1 MNQPKNKR
9 TLFYS
14 NICELKSNPRNSRIH
29 SEEQIHE
36 IARSIEQFGFNNPI
50 LIDKNNVIIAGHG
63 RYAAAKQLSI
73 EKIPT
78 IKLEDLT
85 KEEVRAYIIADNR
98 LAEKAGW
105 DNEILK
111 IEFQELINLGFDIS
125 LTGFSLP
132 EIDIVINDEVI
143 NSQST
148 ENLDKI
154 PKPNKIKKR
163 VKKHDLWQLGAHLLY
178 CGDSTKEESFKTL
191 LDNELAHCIFSDP
204 PYNVKIQGHVTKNKS
219 HNEFEF
225 ASGEM
230 SKIEFTEFLTKVF
243 ELECKYSVDGS
254 IHYQCMDWR
263 HLQEILAAGDK
274 IYSELK
280 NICVWDKVHPSNG
293 SLYRSQHE
301 LVLVFKNGTAPH
313 RNNIELGKYG
323 RYRTNIW
330 KVKGMSV
337 CNPQSKVLRDYHPT
351 VKPVSLIMDA
361 LLDCSAPSDIILDC
375 FGGSGSV
382 LIAAEKTQ
390 RKARLI
396 EIDPNYC
403 DVILHRWENI
413 TNKNAILQKGGEE

>member
-1 MNQPKNKR
+1 MNRPKNNR

-14 NICELKSNPRNSRIH
+14 NIYELKNNPSNSRTH
-29 SEEQIHE
+29 TEEQIHE

-125 LTGFSLP
+125 LTGFSIP
-132 EIDIVINDEVI
+132 EIDIVINDEVA
-143 NSQST
+143 NSQSI

-154 PKPNKIKKR
+154 PKLSKIKKR
-163 VKKHDLWQLGAHLLY
+163 VKKYDLWQLGEHLLY

-219 HNEFEF
+219 HSEFEF

-230 SKIEFTEFLTKVF
+230 SKTEFTEFLTKIF
-243 ELECKYSVDGS
+243 ELECKYSSDGS

-263 HLQEILAAGDK
+263 HLQEILTAGNK
-274 IYSELK
+274 TYSELK
-280 NICVWDKVHPSNG
+280 NICVWDKIHPSNG

-313 RNNIELGKYG
+313 RNNIELGKHG

-396 EIDPNYC
+396 EIAPHYC
-403 DVILHRWENI
+403 DVILHRWEKI
-413 TNKNAILQKGGEE
+413 TDKKAILVKGGEN